1 MKNQKAATK
10 KITVKFELSEEEAEA
25 FEACIEKSRY
35 DRDTL
40 IKRLV
45 LTMIAKVK
53 IANEDRTDRH
63 GVPRGQPYDPAIFA

>member
-1 MKNQKAATK
+1 VKNQNAATK
-10 KITVKFELSEEEAEA
+10 KITVEIELSEEEAEA
-25 FEACIEKSRY
+25 FEACIENSRY

-45 LTMIAKVK
+45 LTMIAKAK
-53 IANEDRTDRH
+53 KANEDLDDRH

>member
-1 MKNQKAATK
+1 VKNQNTATK
-10 KITVKFELSEEEAEA
+10 KIIVEIELSEEEAKA
-25 FEACIEKSRY
+25 FEACLETSRY

-53 IANEDRTDRH
+53 IANEDLDDRH
-63 GVPRGQPYDPAIFA
+63 GIPRGQPYDRAIFA